1 MLEIQLTASVPTT
14 MFCDLFQNAF
24 VFFLNV
30 HRSGIKWGKWKHHS
44 LGLKLGKIEHL
55 LASLNTWVFPAD
67 SSFSVSDKG
76 ETIISLLLFTFR
88 QKLWCTI
95 IEFLRVSTEGRACH
109 QRAAAVFFVFVSLC
123 NLNFL
128 GKKYVILNDVE
139 LKDYQN
145 ESPCS
150 HLPAQK
156 ENIAGNL
163 GALCRPLVDF
173 TISNPPK

>member
-139 LKDYQN
+139 LKRLSKMKAHVPTFQ
-145 ESPCS
+145 
-150 HLPAQK
+150 LK
-156 ENIAGNL
+156 
-163 GALCRPLVDF
+163 RK
-173 TISNPPK
+173 T